1 MIEITV
7 NSTEGHIVS
16 LEIKGHAGSGAY
28 GHDLVCAVVSGIAV
42 GMANAVDQ
50 LLKEDDIIV
59 EEGYVRIHLQH
70 PDDKSDLIMNTGMI
84 ELQTAAEVNQDYIRI
99 TEV

>member
-1 MIEITV
+1 MIRITV
-7 NSTEGHIVS
+7 KRTEDHIS
-16 LEIKGHAGSGAY
+16 CLEIKGHAGSDDY

-59 EEGYVRIHLQH
+59 DEGYVRIHIQK
-70 PDDKSDLIMNTGMI
+70 PDDKSDLIMKTGLI